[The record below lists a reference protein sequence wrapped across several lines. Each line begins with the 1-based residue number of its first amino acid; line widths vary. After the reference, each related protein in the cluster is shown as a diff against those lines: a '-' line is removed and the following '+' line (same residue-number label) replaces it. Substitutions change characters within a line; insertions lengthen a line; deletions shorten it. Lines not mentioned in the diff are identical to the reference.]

1 MRLSRHHGLA
11 SAVLALLFS
20 MTASAEEGMWL
31 LEDFPSAA
39 VKSAYGFNPTQPW
52 LDRIRLGAIRLANG
66 CSASLVSSHGLVMT
80 NHHCV
85 RDCVQDLS
93 TPQDDFLE
101 RGFFAKSEHEERRC
115 SKIEAN
121 QLVAVTDVTEQ
132 IRAATRGLDGA
143 AYAKALKQEMTR
155 IEGACATSP
164 TLRCDVVT
172 LFHGGRY
179 SLYKYRRYQDV
190 RLVFAPE
197 FPMAAFGGDPD
208 NFNFPRYGFDIGF
221 LRVYD
226 GDAPASTPDALHW
239 ARVPAV
245 EGDLVFVAGNP
256 GGTERVQTVEQLTF
270 QRDVALPWAMLRL
283 AELRG
288 VLLEFA
294 KGNPELFR
302 ITRARI
308 RTVENSLK
316 ALRGRHAYLADPAA
330 FAKKRAEDEALRA
343 KVAADPVKAAKY
355 VEAWPAL
362 SGALATERRLYAEY
376 RLLEA
381 AEGFSSELFEIARLL
396 VRAADELPKPSSERL
411 REFTDAR
418 LPSLKQRL
426 FRPVPI
432 PRELER
438 LMLGFGLRRLRD
450 LRGADD
456 PFVQKTLGRDA
467 PEDLARRLVDGT
479 QLDDVKVREALW
491 AGGKAAIDAS
501 TDPMILLAR
510 RVDADSRTIRK
521 LQEDQVDALVVKN
534 GELLHQAHVAV
545 YGTSG
550 YPDATFT
557 LRLSYGQIAGWEQA
571 GQKVPA
577 MTRIGGLFARDTGK
591 YPFAVAPTWLRAR
604 PTLDAQTPMDV
615 ATTNDIIGG
624 NSGSPLLNK
633 DGEVIGL
640 IFDGNLPSLGGDFGY
655 DAATNRAVALHGQA
669 IIEALEKVYGAGRVA
684 RELRGIGSSATTN

>member
-1 MRLSRHHGLA
+1 MRLLHNGP
-11 SAVLALLFS
+11 VGVFLALLLGS
-20 MTASAEEGMWL
+20 AVAAAEEGMWL
-31 LEDFPSAA
+31 LEDFPSSA
-39 VKSAYGFNPTQPW
+39 VKSAYGFGPTQPW
-52 LDRIRLGAIRLANG
+52 LDRVRLGAIRLANG
-66 CSASLVSSHGLVMT
+66 CSASLVSSRGLVMT

-93 TPQDDFLE
+93 TPQDDYLE
-101 RGFFAKSEHEERRC
+101 RGFFAKTEREERRC

-132 IRAATRGLDGA
+132 IRAATGGLDGA
-143 AYAKALKQEMTR
+143 AFAKALKQEMTR
-155 IEGACATSP
+155 IEGGCATSP
-164 TLRCDVVT
+164 SVRCDVVT

-179 SLYKYRRYQDV
+179 TLYKYRRYQDV

-208 NFNFPRYGFDIGF
+208 NFNFPRYGFDVGF

-226 GDAPASTPDALHW
+226 GDAPASTPDALRW
-239 ARVPAV
+239 AKVPAV

-256 GGTERVQTVEQLTF
+256 GGTERVQTVEQLAF

-308 RTVENSLK
+308 RSVENALK
-316 ALRGRHAYLADPAA
+316 ALRGRHGYLADPSA
-330 FAKKRAEDEALRA
+330 FAKKRAEDETLRA

-355 VEAWPAL
+355 GEAWAAL
-362 SGALATERRLYAEY
+362 SSALAAERHLYAEY

-381 AEGFSSELFEIARLL
+381 TEGFSSELFEIARLL
-396 VRAADELPKPSSERL
+396 VRAADELPKPSQERL

-432 PRELER
+432 PREVDR
-438 LMLGFGLRRLRD
+438 LTLGFGLRRLRD

-467 PEDLARRLVDGT
+467 PDDLARLAVEGT
-479 QLDDVKVREALW
+479 RLDDVKVRESLW
-491 AGGKAAIDAS
+491 AGGKLAIDAS
-501 TDPMILLAR
+501 TDPMLVLAR
-510 RVDADSRTIRK
+510 RVDADARAVRK
-521 LQEDQVDALVVKN
+521 AYEDQVEAVLVKN

-545 YGTSG
+545 YGTAG

-557 LRLSYGQIAGWEQA
+557 LRLSYGQIAGWEQN
-571 GQKVPA
+571 GRKVPA
-577 MTRIGGLFARDTGK
+577 MTRFAGLFARDTGK

-604 PTLDAQTPMDV
+604 PTLDAQTPMDA

-624 NSGSPLLNK
+624 NSGSPLLNR
-633 DGEVIGL
+633 DAEIVGL

-684 RELRGIGSSATTN
+684 RELRGN